1 MPIRGCR
8 IIQNGPDPPTVK
20 LGKSFSLKQDMVIA
34 LVQAGWKTGTELVGG
49 DTFGKAALS
58 GALKLTGPGVDRLF
72 KIGPAK
78 SFFDKVAVP
87 MWVTIPK
94 DGFILYQVDKGADFA
109 AKFAAKMVQSKVIEK
124 VGKKQIL
131 GASSSPDNA
140 VDDSPLRKGQLIEDV
155 TLTNNKFLLYCSV
168 VNMDKGI
175 GRGW

>member
-49 DTFGKAALS
+49 DTFSKAALS

-94 DGFILYQVDKGADFA
+94 DGLVLQTFVW
-109 AKFAAKMVQSKVIEK
+109 AKN
-124 VGKKQIL
+124 VGSFTRFGQ
-131 GASSSPDNA
+131 N
-140 VDDSPLRKGQLIEDV
+140 LRKNQLFALGGV
-155 TLTNNKFLLYCSV
+155 
-168 VNMDKGI
+168 G
-175 GRGW
+175 